1 MVCSAAIRRSDVL
14 KGGRK
19 EGVLVGKFRGWWRT
33 SSQVET
39 RLQRISRQ
47 LRDDTPYMRGKL
59 KKLGGTAL
67 TIFGVDD
74 DDELEPINI
83 RIKQGATLA
92 TTGEIALDK

>member
-1 MVCSAAIRRSDVL
+1 
-14 KGGRK
+14 
-19 EGVLVGKFRGWWRT
+19 
-33 SSQVET
+33 
-39 RLQRISRQ
+39 
-47 LRDDTPYMRGKL
+47 MRGKL

-83 RIKQGATLA
+83 RIKQGVALA